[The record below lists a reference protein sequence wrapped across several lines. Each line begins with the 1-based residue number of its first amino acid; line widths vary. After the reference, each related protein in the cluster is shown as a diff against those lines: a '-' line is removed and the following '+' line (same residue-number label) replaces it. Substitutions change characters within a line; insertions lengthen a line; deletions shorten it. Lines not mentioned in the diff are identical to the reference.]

1 MRNLFFIICLI
12 TIGVLNIHAQDDGC
26 VKLDQ
31 RDYKIKVKQLDEF
44 MQRFNLH
51 DSPEMFQ
58 NKDTLVQKMYCL
70 TALFDFNIIKT
81 RQKEVRD
88 FVTSIINNDTKI
100 SYTDTTWC
108 AKAECN
114 AVYKGKNVTVT
125 LELVT
130 EHVKDYIYKW
140 VIKGAS
146 GGVLNLPSKK
156 QNDGMIISPVDNEVN
171 FISLKHITTTEAQN
185 ILNYKSKNEK
195 MDSLSVFFALVH
207 SGVLSIVN
215 VQQLEYVFN
224 VEGYQFTV
232 HNFVR
237 DAMNSGWLISDFKKI

>member
-1 MRNLFFIICLI
+1 MRKLFFITCLFI
-12 TIGVLNIHAQDDGC
+12 IGIVDVYGQDDGFI
-26 VKLDQ
+26 KLDQ
-31 RDYKIKVKQLDEF
+31 RDYKLKVKQIDEF

-51 DSPEMFQ
+51 DLPEMFQ
-58 NKDTLVQKMYCL
+58 NEDTLMQKMYCL
-70 TALFDFNIIKT
+70 TALFDFNVIKT

-88 FVTSIINNDTKI
+88 FVTSIINNNTKI

-146 GGVLNLPSKK
+146 GDVLNLSSKK
-156 QNDGMIISPVDNEVN
+156 QNDGMTISPVDNEVN

-185 ILNYKSKNEK
+185 ILNYKSRNEK
-195 MDSLSVFFALVH
+195 TESLSVFFALVH
-207 SGVLSIVN
+207 SGALSIRN
-215 VQQLEYVFN
+215 VQQLEYIFKIKN
-224 VEGYQFTV
+224 YQFTV

>member
-1 MRNLFFIICLI
+1 MRNLFFIICLMVTGI
-12 TIGVLNIHAQDDGC
+12 HDIHAQDDGF

-51 DSPEMFQ
+51 DSPEMFR

-70 TALFDFNIIKT
+70 TALFDFNVVKT
-81 RQKEVRD
+81 RQKEVRE
-88 FVTSIINNDTKI
+88 FVTSIISNDTKI

-114 AVYKGKNVTVT
+114 ALYKGKNVTVT

-130 EHVKDYIYKW
+130 EHVKDFIYKW

-146 GGVLNLPSKK
+146 GDVLNLSSVK
-156 QNDGMIISPVDNEVN
+156 QNHSMAISPVDNEVN
-171 FISLKHITTTEAQN
+171 FISLKHITTTESKN

-195 MDSLSVFFALVH
+195 TDGLSVFLALVH
-207 SGVLSIVN
+207 SGALSIKN

-224 VEGYQFTV
+224 IKDYQFTV

-237 DAMNSGWLISDFKKI
+237 DAMNSGLLISDFKKL